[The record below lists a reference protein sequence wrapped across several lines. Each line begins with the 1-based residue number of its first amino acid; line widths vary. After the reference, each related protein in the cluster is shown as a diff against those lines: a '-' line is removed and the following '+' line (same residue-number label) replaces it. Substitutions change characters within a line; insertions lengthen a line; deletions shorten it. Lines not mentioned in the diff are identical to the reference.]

1 MQSGCTRS
9 AVKEFTEESQWAG
22 EPTSEEAIDASI
34 DLTARLM
41 LMVDVGEFPN
51 SWSGR
56 KKLLWVEGSLQE
68 FVKETLTESISL
80 HHDRIRFSRA
90 FKMCNLDR
98 IAGFRV
104 EFTSDL
110 YDHLRVKDVDK
121 SVLVFHH
128 ASFLMAH
135 KQYIYPYS
143 TFLC

>member
-1 MQSGCTRS
+1 MQSGCTYS
-9 AVKEFTEESQWAG
+9 AVRDFIEERQWTG
-22 EPTSEEAIDASI
+22 EPTSEKAIDASK
-34 DLTARLM
+34 DPTARLL

-51 SWSGR
+51 SYSGR
-56 KKLLWVEGSLQE
+56 KTLLWVEGLLQE

-104 EFTSDL
+104 ELTSNL

-121 SVLVFHH
+121 SVCVFHH

-135 KQYIYPYS
+135 KQS
-143 TFLC
+143 